1 MRIIGHLSKVAEAE
15 GKMAKKKVL
24 LAGESWVSTGTHVKG
39 FDQFATVTYHTGADE
54 LLKALKTSAF
64 DVTFMPAH
72 EAQRSFPQTMEAL
85 SAYSAVVLSDLGS
98 NTLLLHPD
106 TWIHSRTTPNRLRL
120 LRDYVG
126 NGGGLLMFGGYYS
139 FQGINGGARY
149 RNTPVEEV
157 LPVNCLA
164 VDDRVEVP
172 EGFPPQVTGKADHP
186 ILKGLGTKWPLLL
199 GFNEVTLKDGAQ
211 VLATA
216 SGDYR
221 SLPLLVTG
229 TWGKGR
235 TVAWTSDVGPHWLP
249 QEFIAWEGYKRLFEQ
264 MLAWATAKA

>member
-1 MRIIGHLSKVAEAE
+1 MSR
-15 GKMAKKKVL
+15 KKVL
-24 LAGESWVSTGTHVKG
+24 LAGESWVSTATHIKG
-39 FDQFATVTYHTGADE
+39 FDQFPTVTYHTGADE
-54 LLKALKTSAF
+54 LLAALKDSPF

-72 EAQRSFPQTMEAL
+72 EAQRNFPQTMETL
-85 SAYSAVVLSDLGS
+85 SAYDAVVLSDLGA

-106 TWIHSRTTPNRLRL
+106 TWVHSKPTPNRLRL

-149 RNTPVEEV
+149 HKTPVEDV
-157 LPVNCLA
+157 LPVTCLS

-172 EGFPPQVTGKADHP
+172 EGYAPVVVGPPNHP
-186 ILKGLGTKWPLLL
+186 ILKGLGKDWPILL
-199 GFNEVTLKDGAQ
+199 GFNEVTVKDGAE
-211 VLATA
+211 VLATV
-216 SGDYR
+216 SSDYR

-229 TWGKGR
+229 KYGKGR

-249 QEFIAWEGYKRLFEQ
+249 QGFIAWNGYKTLFEQ
-264 MLAWATAKA
+264 MLGWATARD